1 MTFLDEKSR
10 AAFRALLIGI
20 YQTPEEKAVNESLLR
35 ELEEL
40 TVTMG
45 VAVADKNLLHIR
57 ELHPRF
63 LIGTGK
69 AEEISKRVQEG
80 KIGLIIFDHSLSPG
94 QQRNWE
100 KLTNVAVIDR
110 EEVIL
115 EIFGQRA
122 QTKEA
127 RLQVDLARLEYSLP
141 RLTRAWGHFGQ
152 QGGGIGGKGEGETQL
167 ELDRRMVRTQIERT
181 KRELTEVKKYRATQR
196 KDRQRTPVPNAAIV
210 GYTNAGKSSLLH
222 RLTGADVLIEDKLFA
237 TLDTTTRRIQLP
249 NHQPLLLTDTVG
261 FVRKLPHR
269 LVEAFHAT
277 LEESILADYL
287 IHVLDA
293 SEAEIFEQHRVT
305 LQVLGELGASP
316 ERSIIVLNKI
326 DLLPDRVELPSLLN
340 HFSGAIPIS
349 VKTGEGI
356 DRLLQ
361 ALCER
366 MSTEMVQLTLHIPHE
381 KSSIVAAL
389 HREANFLHKNYGE
402 KCVELVVELP
412 KRRATAYDE
421 YVVNGIVH
429 GKEKRLR
436 HSVKKI
442 TQP

>member
-10 AAFRALLIGI
+10 SAFKALLIGI
-20 YQTPEEKAVNESLLR
+20 YQEPEEKATNESLLR
-35 ELEEL
+35 ELDEL
-40 TVTMG
+40 ANTMG
-45 VAVADKNLLHIR
+45 VTIADQSFFHVR

-63 LIGTGK
+63 LIGSGK
-69 AEEISKRVQEG
+69 AEEIAKKVKDE
-80 KIGLIIFDHSLSPG
+80 KIGLIIFDHELTPG

-100 KLTNVAVIDR
+100 KLTNIAVIDR

-115 EIFGQRA
+115 EIFGKRA

-167 ELDRRMVRTQIERT
+167 ELDRRMIRTQIERT
-181 KRELTEVKKYRATQR
+181 KRELIGVKQYRATQR

-210 GYTNAGKSSLLH
+210 GYTNAGKSSLLK
-222 RLTGADVLIEDKLFA
+222 RLTGAEVFIEDKLFA

-249 NHQPLLLTDTVG
+249 NQQPLLLTDTVG

-277 LEESILADYL
+277 LEESVLANYL

-293 SEAEIFEQHRVT
+293 NDPEIFEHHRVT
-305 LQVLGELGASP
+305 LQVLTELGAAP
-316 ERSIIVLNKI
+316 ERSIIVLNKV
-326 DLLPDRVELPSLLN
+326 DLLPDRVELSALLD
-340 HFSGAIPIS
+340 HFPGAIPIS
-349 VKTGEGI
+349 AKTGEGL

-361 ALCER
+361 ILCER
-366 MSTEMVQLTLHIPHE
+366 MASEMVTLTLHVPHE
-381 KSSIVAAL
+381 ESALIAAL
-389 HREANFLHKNYGE
+389 HRESNILSKEYAE
-402 KCVELVVELP
+402 KWVNLVVELP
-412 KRRATAYDE
+412 KRKAATYEKYAVKETIRGKKKTPRAA
-421 YVVNGIVH
+421 
-429 GKEKRLR
+429 KP
-436 HSVKKI
+436 VK
-442 TQP
+442 